1 MSKNFRRSAKI
12 LAALACLIV
21 LAAGVASTPWVQ
33 RHLERWALAKLEAA
47 TGARIEIEEFRFRP
61 LILQFIFRGL
71 VLHGKEP
78 PASPP
83 LFSGRT
89 VVIQISPTTLLRRR
103 LSLHSIDWDEA
114 TIHIITSSGG
124 STNLPEPAVAFQT
137 ADGVLADFSIG
148 RLSLGRT
155 SIFFN
160 EERLSVNLNA
170 KDVAF
175 LARRIARDKYA
186 GSISS
191 KEINFRNE
199 GVELP
204 PAAMTAH
211 FELSPAGMNLS
222 SFIWQCAGFRG
233 SGRLSLTNWSS
244 PQIALSYQ
252 GEGDAKGLA
261 ENFKLAGLEAGKLIS
276 QGEITYARRELA
288 ARGQIQARQL
298 VLQTPAGTLTG
309 LSMSA
314 DYSADRVRIRLTH
327 LEGSGLGGSLRG
339 SGEISL
345 RDSPLRFLMQGRV
358 ENIDPQRV
366 LDSLNKPRPKSP
378 PVRFGSRGGGIV
390 EASWSGK
397 FRDFHGQYDLAFTAP
412 PSPPATM
419 IPLSGSLRGSVRLV
433 PDLILDVEESNLQ
446 SRASRLTGQGTL
458 GSRDTNLALQVT
470 VNNLGEWQPLLESLT
485 GSSEPIAL
493 KLNSPAEFRGA
504 ISGPLSR
511 PSFRGHL
518 ASGPFQYQNSSWDR
532 LTADLNGVPDR
543 LQISSAR
550 IEHNG
555 SALNFSGDV
564 PLQDWRIDNS
574 GVFRL
579 SVRADRTRVEAFTS
593 ARGKHLPLGG
603 NLSGQLEL
611 GGSLADVSGN
621 GHFDIQDGSAYGE
634 SVDSF
639 SADIQVAR
647 STWKFADVRLVKGGG
662 TAQGQAALNP
672 WDRTFQ
678 AEFRGANFNLS
689 DFQRVADFLTP
700 ESKSQL
706 QGKGSFD
713 LHGGGSMDNPTLEA
727 SASVQGIVVCG
738 VPAGDLRVRFSRDR
752 DRMRLEGNLSG
763 AGGTLEFA
771 ATGPSSPDPTLELA
785 GKYSTLQLQPWVRLL
800 SRGKAGPELT
810 ASGTL
815 SGRIPLNN
823 RELSEVEIQ
832 AQELR
837 IAYPKLAWTNSG
849 PVRVHY
855 SRGRLTAER
864 FRLSGHLT
872 DLTVEGDIVFGQ
884 QGLLSLAV
892 EGSAEAKLLGLL
904 DPSLE
909 ASGPS
914 TLQLRV
920 AGSLLR
926 PSITGT
932 IRVQDVTV
940 GYGDLP
946 FRITGLEGE
955 VSLDGDRATLRG
967 LRGTSGGG
975 TVTLGG
981 FVTFGSTQRINMKGD
996 LKQVRI
1002 RYPADFTSLLDGTFR
1017 LSGTPERSQLSGD
1030 LIVRQVFPAENFN
1043 WLARAGEWGASPASK
1058 GPAVASTVAPS
1069 VRLNVQLSSA
1079 SAVRFEA
1086 RDLRLVADIDLR
1098 LQGTLANPVEVG
1110 TIEILSGEA
1119 VVRGNRYSLR
1129 RGDIRLTNPFRTQPI
1144 LGIEAQTRIQRY
1156 DLTVNVSGP
1165 FDRLKIAY
1173 RSDPPLPTE
1182 DIVSLL
1188 AFGYARQQES
1198 MSTGTTHPVST
1209 VGASALL
1216 SEALSTQ
1223 VSGRIQRLFGVSR
1236 IKIDPNIGGVG
1247 TTGGARITVEQQM
1260 TRDLTLTYVTNTS
1273 SSQQRLI
1280 QFEWAA
1286 TEKVSVLGARDQNG
1300 IFAMEFRFRQR
1311 FR

>member
-1 MSKNFRRSAKI
+1 MSKNFRRSLII
-12 LAALACLIV
+12 LAVLACLVV
-21 LAAGVASTPWVQ
+21 LAGGVASTPWAQ
-33 RHLERWALAKLEAA
+33 RRLELWAIAKLEAA
-47 TGARIEIEEFRFRP
+47 TGARIEIGDFHFRP
-61 LILQFIFRGL
+61 LILQFVFRRL
-71 VLHGKEP
+71 VLHGKER

-89 VVIQISPTTLLRRR
+89 VVIQFSPTIFLRRR
-103 LSLHSIDWDEA
+103 LALHSLDWDEA
-114 TIHIITSSGG
+114 EVHISTTPDG
-124 STNLPEPAVAFQT
+124 STNFPEPASTLQT
-137 ADGVLADFSIG
+137 GDGVLADFSIG

-155 SIFFN
+155 SVFWN
-160 EERLSVNLNA
+160 GEPLRADLSA
-170 KDVAF
+170 KDVAV
-175 LARRIARDKYA
+175 LARRTIRGKYA

-191 KEINFRNE
+191 EEINFRNE
-199 GVELP
+199 AVDLP
-204 PAAMTAH
+204 PVAVTAH
-211 FELSPAGMNLS
+211 FELSPSGIDLNSVTWQSAGL
-222 SFIWQCAGFRG
+222 RG
-233 SGRLSLTNWSS
+233 VARLTLTNWSS
-244 PQIALSYQ
+244 PQITLSYQ
-252 GEGDAKGLA
+252 GEGDVKELA
-261 ENFKLAGLEAGKLIS
+261 ENLSLSGLEAGKLTS
-276 QGEITYARRELA
+276 QGQITYAHGELA
-288 ARGQIQARQL
+288 AQGRIEARQL
-298 VLQTPAGTLTG
+298 VLQTPGGTLSS
-309 LSMSA
+309 LSISA
-314 DYSADRVRIRLTH
+314 DYSADRERIRLTS
-327 LEGSGLGGSLRG
+327 LEGSGLGGNLRG

-345 RDSPLRFLMQGRV
+345 RDSPLRFVLRGRV
-358 ENIDPQRV
+358 ENVNLQQA
-366 LDSLNKPRPKSP
+366 LDSLNKPRSKSL
-378 PVRFGSRGGGIV
+378 PVRVASRVSGTV
-390 EASWSGK
+390 ETSWSGK
-397 FRDFHGQYDLAFTAP
+397 FRDFHSRYDLALMAQ
-412 PSPPATM
+412 PSPLATM
-419 IPLSGSLRGSVRLV
+419 IPLSGSMHGSARLA
-433 PDLILDVEESNLQ
+433 PDLILDVEESTLQ

-458 GSRDTNLALQVT
+458 GPRDTNLAVQVSL
-470 VNNLGEWQPLLESLT
+470 NNFGEWQPLLESLT
-485 GSSEPIAL
+485 GSSELIAL
-493 KLNSPAEFRGA
+493 KLNSPIEFRGA
-504 ISGPLSR
+504 ISGPSSR
-511 PSFRGHL
+511 LGVRGHL
-518 ASGPFQYQNSSWDR
+518 ASGPFLYQGWNWDK
-532 LTADLNGVPDR
+532 LTADLYGVPDK
-543 LQISSAR
+543 LEISSAR

-555 SALNFSGDV
+555 SALNFSGNL
-564 PLQDWRIDNS
+564 PLKDWRIDDS
-574 GVFRL
+574 GAFRL
-579 SVRADRTRVEAFTS
+579 LVRADRTRVEAFTN
-593 ARGKHLPLGG
+593 ARGMHLPLAG
-603 NLSGQLEL
+603 NLNGQLEF
-611 GGSLADVSGN
+611 GGSLADVSGK
-621 GHFDIQDGSAYGE
+621 GHFDIHDGRAYGE
-634 SVDSF
+634 SVNLF
-639 SADIQVAR
+639 SSDIQVSH
-647 STWKFADVRLVKGGG
+647 STWKFAGVRMVKGGG

-672 WDRTFQ
+672 SDRTFQ
-678 AEFRGANFNLS
+678 AEFRGSNFNLS
-689 DFQRVADFLTP
+689 DFQRVGEFLTP
-700 ESKSQL
+700 ESQSQL

-713 LHGGGSMDNPTLEA
+713 LHVGGPMDNPTVEA
-727 SASVQGIVVCG
+727 SATVQDIVARG
-738 VPAGDLRVRFSRDR
+738 VPAGNLRVRFGRGKDQI
-752 DRMRLEGNLSG
+752 RLDGDFSG

-771 ATGPSSPDPTLELA
+771 ATGPSSPDPTLELT

-815 SGRIPLNN
+815 SGKIPLNN
-823 RELSEVEIQ
+823 PELLEVGMQ

-837 IAYPKLAWTNSG
+837 IAYSKLAWTNSG
-849 PVRVHY
+849 PVRAHY

-872 DLTVEGDIVFGQ
+872 DLTVEGGIAFGK

-920 AGSLLR
+920 TGSLLR

-946 FRITGLEGE
+946 FRVTGLEGE
-955 VSLDGDRATLRG
+955 VSLEGERATLRG

-975 TVTLGG
+975 AVTIGG
-981 FVTFGSTQRINMKGD
+981 FVTFGGTPRINLEGD

-1002 RYPADFTSLLDGTFR
+1002 RYPADFTSLLDGTLR
-1017 LSGTPERSQLSGD
+1017 LSGTQERSQLSGD
-1030 LIVRQVFPAENFN
+1030 LTVRQVFPAENFN
-1043 WLARAGEWGASPASK
+1043 WLARAGEWGASRASK
-1058 GPAVASTVAPS
+1058 GPAMASTFAPS

-1079 SAVRFEA
+1079 PAVRFEA

-1129 RGDIRLTNPFRTQPI
+1129 RGDIRLTNPFRTLPI
-1144 LGIEAQTRIQRY
+1144 LGVEAQTRIQRY
-1156 DLTVNVSGP
+1156 DLTVNVAGP

-1188 AFGYARQQES
+1188 AFGYARRPES
-1198 MSTGTTHPVST
+1198 MSTGATHPVST

-1247 TTGGARITVEQQM
+1247 TTGGARITVEQRV